1 MRGLFTPMRQYKI
14 VYCYQFNH
22 AISAAA
28 AGTFADTVTLNGVTN
43 YAFLANCFSQFK
55 IDWAEM
61 RIFPTFN
68 VTQPTDQEGSVF
80 ATVVSPSNDTN
91 PSLATIC
98 ASSDALCTPLTEE
111 HYHRWRPMWSINGI
125 ISRGWLNTNQQ
136 AVEWYGVKSYI
147 GISTNENAIMN
158 YFVRFQVSYRG
169 NMA

>member
-1 MRGLFTPMRQYKI
+1 MKKYSI

-28 AGTFADTVTLNGVTN
+28 AGTFSDTVTLNGVSN

-55 IDWAEM
+55 VDWAEM
-61 RIFPTFN
+61 RIFPTFT

-80 ATVVSPSNDTN
+80 ATVVEPTNDAVT
-91 PSLATIC
+91 SLAKIC

-111 HYHRWRPMWSINGI
+111 HVHRWRPMWNISGI
-125 ISRGWLNTNQQ
+125 CGRGWLATSQQ

-158 YFVRFQVSYRG
+158 YFVRFQVTYRG